1 MQIATQSYIVE
12 RMLYY
17 WSRLY
22 EQQLKKSENYNHLEK
37 TIEILIADFNI
48 LHLENLPYH
57 TKWKIIEEKDRKV
70 ILTDK
75 LEFHIIEL
83 SKIKEITEDSKLLDW
98 LHFIE
103 NPKSERVIMKMKE
116 NEELKEAGEKLQ
128 NLSEDEILE
137 SIVEAELRQRRD
149 KNAIYD
155 AGIEQGIKQNQQQVV
170 KKLIE
175 EKASIDFIIKV
186 TGLTNKEI
194 EQIAQSKN

>member
-1 MQIATQSYIVE
+1 
-12 RMLYY
+12 
-17 WSRLY
+17 
-22 EQQLKKSENYNHLEK
+22 
-37 TIEILIADFNI
+37 
-48 LHLENLPYH
+48 
-57 TKWKIIEEKDRKV
+57 
-70 ILTDK
+70 
-75 LEFHIIEL
+75 
-83 SKIKEITEDSKLLDW
+83 
-98 LHFIE
+98 
-103 NPKSERVIMKMKE
+103 MKE

>member
-83 SKIKEITEDSKLLDW
+83 SKI
-98 LHFIE
+98 
-103 NPKSERVIMKMKE
+103 
-116 NEELKEAGEKLQ
+116 
-128 NLSEDEILE
+128 
-137 SIVEAELRQRRD
+137 
-149 KNAIYD
+149 
-155 AGIEQGIKQNQQQVV
+155 
-170 KKLIE
+170 
-175 EKASIDFIIKV
+175 
-186 TGLTNKEI
+186 
-194 EQIAQSKN
+194 